1 MEANDSGLELLEVSD
16 VVKCLK
22 DIILELLC
30 QLEFFL
36 LPRGT

>member
-22 DIILELLC
+22 DIILELL
-30 QLEFFL
+30 FVVL
-36 LPRGT
+36 LFI